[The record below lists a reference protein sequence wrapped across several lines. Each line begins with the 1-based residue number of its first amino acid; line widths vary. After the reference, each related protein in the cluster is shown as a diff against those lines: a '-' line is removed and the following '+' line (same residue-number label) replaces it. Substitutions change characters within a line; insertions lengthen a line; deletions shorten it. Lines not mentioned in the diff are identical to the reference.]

1 MSKKVALSI
10 FTSSLLLLA
19 ACNGNS
25 AEDTVSAENDLKTEE
40 VTEVEETEDLSVEEI
55 SGISGP
61 VITSTEFIFSN
72 LGKITDPIDP
82 ERYEEVIGYNPER
95 DYYLIREKNRMQDS
109 AEGVFTNFEISEI
122 TSDSEQNPVG
132 LYGIKHWYQDG
143 YTYKLFD
150 TQPEVHEYMN
160 TEEGIEFE
168 PADNIVRKDF
178 YNEETGETQLL
189 YEEGTLENN
198 IDLQNEVGE
207 FEFHYLQPV
216 KFGLEEIKLKSDS
229 FDVSIQSISFTGGA
243 LVMDLEVTSNE
254 DTTID
259 INVFEPYNDMNQTYS
274 YVNVYKNIPLTE
286 TVVVDGVSNL
296 FLEDR
301 IIISFG
307 EEHVTVDFK
316 KDGYKLGN
324 EVSRRTV
331 FTDSVNLLGVEEFH
345 YDLTPEED
353 VAGTDYAVR
362 IGYLKGTD
370 YDEDVSLAYTSKD
383 LNGSVVIPDNIRSL
397 KMELIQDSYIE
408 MPSATFN
415 MTLKN
420 SDYTATLT
428 PLN

>member
-1 MSKKVALSI
+1 MSKKIALSL
-10 FTSSLLLLA
+10 FTSSLLLLT
-19 ACNGNS
+19 ACNDNS
-25 AEDTVSAENDLKTEE
+25 VEDTVTTEKDLKAEE
-40 VTEVEETEDLSVEEI
+40 VTEVEEAVEVEEI

-61 VITSTEFIFSN
+61 VITSSEFVFSN

-82 ERYEEVIGYNPER
+82 ERYEEVVGYNPEK

-109 AEGVFTNFEISEI
+109 ADGVLTNFEISEI

-178 YNEETGETQLL
+178 YNEETGENQLL
-189 YEEGTLENN
+189 YEEGTLENE
-198 IDLQNEVGE
+198 IDLQNEIGE

-216 KFGLEEIKLKSDS
+216 NFGLEEIELKNDT
-229 FDVSIQSISFTGGA
+229 FDVSIQSISYTGVS
-243 LVMDLEVTSNE
+243 LEMDLEIISNE
-254 DTTID
+254 DAEID

-274 YVNVYKNIPLTE
+274 NVKVYKDIPLTE
-286 TVVVDGVSNL
+286 TVSIDGVSNL

-307 EEHVTVDFK
+307 EEYVTVNFK
-316 KDGYKLGN
+316 KDGYKLGD
-324 EVSRRTV
+324 EVSRKTV
-331 FTDSVNLLGVEEFH
+331 FTDSVNLLGLEEFH
-345 YDLTPEED
+345 YDLFPEED
-353 VAGTDYAVR
+353 VAGTDYAVE
-362 IGYLKGTD
+362 IGYLKGND
-370 YDEDVSLAYTSKD
+370 YEEDSSLAYTSKELTD
-383 LNGSVVIPDNIRSL
+383 SIAIPENIRSL
-397 KMELIQDSYIE
+397 KLELIQDSYIK
-408 MPSATFN
+408 MPTATFN

-420 SDYTATLT
+420 PDYTATLT
-428 PLN
+428 LLN